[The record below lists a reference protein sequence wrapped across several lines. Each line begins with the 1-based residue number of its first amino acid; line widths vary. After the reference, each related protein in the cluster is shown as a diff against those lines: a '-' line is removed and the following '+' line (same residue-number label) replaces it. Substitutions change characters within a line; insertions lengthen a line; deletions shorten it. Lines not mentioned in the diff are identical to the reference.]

1 MKRKIFI
8 SILFIA
14 FSGLGLLSFS
24 SSTPQPNYSTARVYW
39 YDGLTCSADF
49 TVSGYVWG
57 GGSASQSFTA
67 DHPGGLGI
75 QHIDV
80 VLDYPFTSG
89 NIDVYYEYYEG
100 GTLKVVDERWPFI
113 KSSSEVFDI
122 LIPMSVNKINE
133 DVPIE
138 DL

>member
-1 MKRKIFI
+1 MKSKLVVSFM
-8 SILFIA
+8 FFV
-14 FSGLGLLSFS
+14 FSGLGILSFS
-24 SSTPQPNYSTARVYW
+24 SSKPQPNQSTARVYW

-67 DHPGGLGI
+67 NHPGGSGI

-89 NIDVYYEYYEG
+89 NIDVYYEYYQND
-100 GTLKVVDERWPFI
+100 TLKVVDERWPFS

-133 DVPIE
+133 DIPIE
-138 DL
+138 DR